1 MKKLKIFL
9 QFEKEERW
17 LERMASQ
24 GWLLCGKSFFYC
36 FREALPDT
44 KTIRIDY
51 RAFRGAKDFSDYCTL
66 FEDSGWKHIAGTKS
80 SGTQYFLKTNEGS
93 TEDIFSDTLS
103 RAGRYHRLANMW
115 LYSAIPFLPLLL
127 SMKTGGWID
136 LNGISSPKEWYLTP
150 GLWDLEGLPFWWA
163 FLFETP
169 FALMRGIGWLIP
181 IIAILICSVFFIK
194 SRLLYRS
201 EFQNKGP
208 DA

>member
-1 MKKLKIFL
+1 
-9 QFEKEERW
+9 
-17 LERMASQ
+17 
-24 GWLLCGKSFFYC
+24 
-36 FREALPDT
+36 
-44 KTIRIDY
+44 
-51 RAFRGAKDFSDYCTL
+51 
-66 FEDSGWKHIAGTKS
+66 
-80 SGTQYFLKTNEGS
+80 
-93 TEDIFSDTLS
+93 
-103 RAGRYHRLANMW
+103 
-115 LYSAIPFLPLLL
+115 
-127 SMKTGGWID
+127 MKTGGWID

-201 EFQNKGP
+201 EFQNKGS